1 MPYDL
6 KMQAAIMRAR
16 EQILILL
23 GEQRLGSRLPG
34 ERVLSERFGVSRMT
48 LRAAMDI
55 LIQEGLIFRSSR
67 SGTFVVKPITSSGLG
82 LKSFSD
88 TMTDRGFCVTSRV
101 VSFKEIKADK
111 TLAETLRINTSAIVF
126 KATRVR
132 FGNETPISIE
142 ELYLS
147 KDLVPDLTKHVLT
160 GSLYNF
166 LKEKHDIVI
175 QTAENRISAHIP
187 GDEEMK
193 LLQIDAGVPTLRM
206 RVIDADQNGN
216 IIMKAICH
224 YRSDLYNLNLQLV
237 SIQDLKEKIMR
248 ASS

>member
-1 MPYDL
+1 
-6 KMQAAIMRAR
+6 MQAAIMRAR
-16 EQILILL
+16 EQILLLL
-23 GEQRLGSRLPG
+23 GEQRLGTRLPG

-55 LIQEGLIFRSSR
+55 LIQEGLIFRSAR

-82 LKSFSD
+82 LKSFSN
-88 TMTDRGFCVTSRV
+88 TMTDRGFSVTSRV
-101 VSFKEIKADK
+101 ISLKEIKADK
-111 TLAETLRINTSAIVF
+111 TLAETLRIKTSSIVF

-147 KDLVPDLTKHVLT
+147 KDLVPDLTKSALT
-160 GSLYNF
+160 GSLYSF

-187 GDEEMK
+187 TEKEMK
-193 LLQIDAGVPTLRM
+193 LLQIEAGVPTLRM

-216 IIMKAICH
+216 IVMKAICH

-237 SIQDLKEKIMR
+237 SVQNLDVKLLQ